1 MLPRSTTLLN
11 TLTKWGGRVG
21 GRAVVRRGYG
31 PVDHVGRH
39 RPMMPMSGRFA
50 QHFTWHEIRDR
61 YDLVGGARTIE
72 PRYNIAPATTI
83 EVVVVPWAVGTTII
97 QMRWGL
103 IPAWWT
109 KAVKD
114 LPPTFNV
121 HARRVTEPFFW
132 SAFKRNRCI
141 IPASGY
147 FEWKTMPDGRQPYY
161 ISAAD
166 GGVLSIAGVWDVWI
180 NTETGDT
187 VSSCC
192 MIITSANAFTRAVH
206 NRMPALLDKKDFEPW
221 LSGAAGT
228 EVLKPAEEDYLRM
241 WPVSRR
247 VDQTDAGD
255 DSALIA
261 DVATAGRLSF

>member
-1 MLPRSTTLLN
+1 
-11 TLTKWGGRVG
+11 
-21 GRAVVRRGYG
+21 
-31 PVDHVGRH
+31 
-39 RPMMPMSGRFA
+39 
-50 QHFTWHEIRDR
+50 
-61 YDLVGGARTIE
+61 
-72 PRYNIAPATTI
+72 
-83 EVVVVPWAVGTTII
+83 VVVPWAFGTTII
-97 QMRWGL
+97 PMRWGL

-114 LPPTFNV
+114 VPPTFNV

-147 FEWKTMPDGRQPYY
+147 FEWKTMPDGKQPYY

-166 GGVLSIAGVWDVWI
+166 GGVLSIAGVWDVWN
-180 NTETGDT
+180 NTENDDT

-192 MIITSANAFTRAVH
+192 MIITSANAFIRAVH
-206 NRMPALLDKKDFEPW
+206 NRMPAFLDKKDFEPW

-241 WPVSRR
+241 WAVSKR
-247 VDQTDAGD
+247 VDQTEGGD
-255 DSALIA
+255 DSELIA
-261 DVATAGRLSF
+261 EIAAWAQFHAINLLNLNEKTESSGRFSIGKRTSSPHGPCAASNIKLDQPLQIKQEIEFGCRFEVGREDTSLETHP

>member
-1 MLPRSTTLLN
+1 LAHR
-11 TLTKWGGRVG
+11 WGFGHALDYRIVGTSRGSFDAIKERAARAFARVNHRRAG
-21 GRAVVRRGYG
+21 GAVSERITQHYTWPEIQELYG
-31 PVDHVGRH
+31 
-39 RPMMPMSGRFA
+39 
-50 QHFTWHEIRDR
+50 I
-61 YDLVGGARTIE
+61 VGGARKIE
-72 PRYNIAPATTI
+72 PRYNIAPTTTV

-97 QMRWGL
+97 PMRWGL

-109 KAVKD
+109 KTVKD
-114 LPPTFNV
+114 VPPTFSV

-147 FEWKTMPDGRQPYY
+147 FEWKPTPDGKQPYY

-166 GGVLSIAGVWDVWI
+166 GGVLSIAGVWDTWN

-187 VSSCC
+187 VSSCS

-206 NRMPALLDKKDFEPW
+206 NRMPAFLDRKHFEPW

-241 WPVSRR
+241 WPVSKR
-247 VDQTDAGD
+247 VDQTESGD
-255 DSALIA
+255 DPALIA
-261 DVATAGRLSF
+261 EIAT